1 MKKYLLILPI
11 AGMALAACQPNQN
24 TTIGALGGAA
34 VGAAVAGDGDRA
46 EGALIGAA
54 LGAAAGSLIGPAPQQ
69 GQCYYRNQQG
79 QRYIAPC

>member
-1 MKKYLLILPI
+1 MKKYLVILPL
-11 AGMALAACQPNQN
+11 AVLALAGCQPSQN

-34 VGAAVAGDGDRA
+34 VGAAVADDGDRA

-54 LGAAAGSLIGPAPQQ
+54 VGAAAGSLIGPAQQQ
-69 GQCYYRNQQG
+69 GQCYYRNSQG